1 VTRKVTNLFLCA
13 VYLISFGL
21 VAPAQ
26 DTSYSTDSLMS
37 AFSKGLQASL
47 KGSEITLTG
56 VVAEIKKSRIVFK
69 SSGNDKVIC
78 ELVSSNA
85 IEGHPVGSVLT
96 VAGKVRGRGLLGNVT
111 LDQCNV
117 PSSSIAS
124 IEPAPIE
131 PPLERSEEP
140 ITSVDETTPAVVAD
154 AAVVPPANANPST
167 GPVLAQKTRSVAAPD
182 KTASA
187 TGLVESNPAI
197 TTAEQPHDPV
207 PQASSSL
214 KIVSR
219 GIFLATV
226 AVLLGIGVLLAFVK
240 FGPAIAAGL
249 RPPSFPTTDAARR
262 AALEALL
269 EKDKKQR

>member
-1 VTRKVTNLFLCA
+1 
-13 VYLISFGL
+13 
-21 VAPAQ
+21 
-26 DTSYSTDSLMS
+26 MS

-124 IEPAPIE
+124 TEPAPIE

-140 ITSVDETTPAVVAD
+140 ITSVEETTPAVVAD
-154 AAVVPPANANPST
+154 AAVVPFATANPLT
-167 GPVLAQKTRSVAAPD
+167 GPAQAPKTRSVAAPD
-182 KTASA
+182 KTVSA
-187 TGLVESNPAI
+187 ADLVESAI

-219 GIFLATV
+219 GILLATV
-226 AVLLGIGVLLAFVK
+226 AVLLVIGVLLAFVK

-249 RPPSFPTTDAARR
+249 RPPSFPTTDGARR